1 VLDFK
6 DGRFFSS
13 VFLMVVFVSDVFF
26 TELFFSVVIFLSD
39 LSTKEDLPV
48 VVVVVDGFLVGVEER
63 EESEAAGDFTLVKTG
78 GRASYILPRLCL

>member
-1 VLDFK
+1 MLDFK

-26 TELFFSVVIFLSD
+26 TELFFSVVVFLSD
-39 LSTKEDLPV
+39 LSTKEDLP
-48 VVVVVDGFLVGVEER
+48 VVVVDGFLVGVEER